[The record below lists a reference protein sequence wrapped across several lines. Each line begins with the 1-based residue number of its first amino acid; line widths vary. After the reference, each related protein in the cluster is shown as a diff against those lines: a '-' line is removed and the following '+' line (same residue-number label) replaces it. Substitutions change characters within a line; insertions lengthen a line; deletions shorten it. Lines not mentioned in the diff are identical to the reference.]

1 MCQAFVMVRA
11 AARRSTE
18 GKVSGKVNELDD
30 VLSLV
35 LDRMRAMF
43 LARLRE
49 VDLTPPSAI
58 TLKLLSHE
66 PMPLGAVAEHFNI
79 DPSAVTWIADRLESR
94 GLATRASS
102 PTDRRVKLLTITDDG
117 RALVNTLHACSTA
130 FPGFATLSAAER
142 KQLTA
147 LLRRAFA

>member
-1 MCQAFVMVRA
+1 MTREAE
-11 AARRSTE
+11 RSRTE
-18 GKVSGKVNELDD
+18 SKVSELDD
-30 VLSLV
+30 ALSLV

-43 LARLRE
+43 LGRLRD

-58 TLKLLSHE
+58 TLKLLSYE
-66 PMPLGAVAEHFNI
+66 PMPLGAVAQHFSI
-79 DPSAVTWIADRLESR
+79 DASAVTWIADRLESR
-94 GLATRASS
+94 GLAVRASS
-102 PTDRRVKLLTITDDG
+102 PTDRRVRLLTITDAG
-117 RALVNTLHACSTA
+117 RALVNTLHACSAA